1 MTREWIDTSAV
12 PPDSTSY
19 GPCSSPN
26 DPFSSISVRKDSDAC
41 FGRSSSGVIGVKGEE
56 VVDAVLVD
64 MSSDP
69 TVMSVDPD
77 DFRDPT
83 RSPLEG
89 FDVTSN
95 LVPER

>member
-26 DPFSSISVRKDSDAC
+26 DPFSSISVR
-41 FGRSSSGVIGVKGEE
+41 RSSSGVIGVKGEE